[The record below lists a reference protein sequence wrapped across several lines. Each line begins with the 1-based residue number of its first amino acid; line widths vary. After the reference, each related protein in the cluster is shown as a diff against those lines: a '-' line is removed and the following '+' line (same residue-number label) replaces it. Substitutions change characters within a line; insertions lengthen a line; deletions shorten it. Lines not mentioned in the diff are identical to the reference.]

1 MLNVTMQYL
10 FRKDRIGNMALQLE
24 SGMTIPVFPLPTTVF
39 YPGTPLPL
47 HIFEPRYR
55 QMTADALEGSRVI
68 GMVLLKS
75 NWEDDYFGR
84 PPVFSVGCIGTIEK
98 ATKHPDGKYNFKF

>member
-10 FRKDRIGNMALQLE
+10 FRKERIGYMAPQLE

-55 QMTADALEGSRVI
+55 QMTTDALE
-68 GMVLLKS
+68 
-75 NWEDDYFGR
+75 
-84 PPVFSVGCIGTIEK
+84 
-98 ATKHPDGKYNFKF
+98 